1 MDRIAHIPNRSR
13 QFDMRIRYRTLLSPR
28 MTCSV
33 GLRSNNAQDRLA
45 TLPIL
50 FQRFACRG
58 DYLCKIHEI
67 QNKYPERLYNMKR
80 SNKYIY
86 WTVVTRKTWNILSSF
101 RYFLSCV
108 PCRLKSAIV
117 NERQ

>member
-45 TLPIL
+45 TLAIL
-50 FQRFACRG
+50 FQRFPCRS

-80 SNKYIY
+80 SDKYIY